1 MVRPNWLR
9 PVRGSLRLVLLCLSL
24 LLSLTLCLSVS
35 VHSECSRT
43 ATPRHATQSTASASA
58 SGLDT
63 LTTSRLAPCS
73 TELQNCSTA
82 PYRTGHHR
90 TAPAERA
97 AAMAGV
103 CCPNPSVIGGPSVKY
118 MEHSGDDEHER
129 LRLRI
134 TLLHVGGGALRCT
147 MKTVRIHWG

>member
-103 CCPNPSVIGGPSVKY
+103 CCPNPPVIGGPFSQIWSIRVMMSMNGY
-118 MEHSGDDEHER
+118 GCELHYCTWAVEH
-129 LRLRI
+129 
-134 TLLHVGGGALRCT
+134 
-147 MKTVRIHWG
+147 